1 MTREVLGENPL
12 ILVEKKTP
20 IPRGLVIARTRG
32 QGIVAENLFAILVQ
46 EVSEEQVEVN
56 IAKITG
62 YNFST
67 ISSPQRQTLKL
78 DTVYGLPDTD
88 YDLLAFY
95 DYQTSGENTKKVKFL
110 LSFPGV
116 LLLRDELIEIEQGRV
131 AEAKSFPSKID

>member
-1 MTREVLGENPL
+1 MTREVLSENPL

-62 YNFST
+62 HNLST
-67 ISSPQRQTLKL
+67 ITSPQRQTLKL
-78 DTVYGLPDTD
+78 DKVYGLPDTA
-88 YDLLAFY
+88 YDLLAFF
-95 DYQTSGENTKKVKFL
+95 DYQTSGDNIKKVKFV

-116 LLLRDELIEIEQGRV
+116 LLLRDELIETEQGRILQ
-131 AEAKSFPSKID
+131 AESFPPKID